1 MLCTY
6 QNKCN
11 CATLTSYKIDGIH
24 FELNKCTFVIHN
36 MKGMAST
43 LWWITV
49 VQNPVASIG
58 IYINSGSVYET
69 PGTMG
74 VSHLLEKMA
83 FKTTTN
89 RSHLRL
95 IREIEAIGGNVT
107 ASASR
112 EQMSY
117 TYDALKTHL
126 PAMVEVL
133 VDSVRNPAFLDW
145 EVKEQVL
152 FYFVLVFWSN
162 SCNPGCLAF
171 DEMTRLILGPS
182 KMAEPGSIF
191 RWIFFSL
198 WLGGEGEGV
207 EGIKLWFPLS
217 FYYYFFFLLVRTW
230 FNCKMPAKQTAP
242 FYIEAPCTK
251 MVLNSY
257 FRLVYSKYSEADV
270 SVTAITNLLPSY
282 IFMFSSALM
291 F

>member
-1 MLCTY
+1 M
-6 QNKCN
+6 
-11 CATLTSYKIDGIH
+11 
-24 FELNKCTFVIHN
+24 
-36 MKGMAST
+36 
-43 LWWITV
+43 
-49 VQNPVASIG
+49 QNPVASIG

-152 FYFVLVFWSN
+152 FYFVLVF
-162 SCNPGCLAF
+162 
-171 DEMTRLILGPS
+171 
-182 KMAEPGSIF
+182 
-191 RWIFFSL
+191 
-198 WLGGEGEGV
+198 
-207 EGIKLWFPLS
+207 
-217 FYYYFFFLLVRTW
+217 
-230 FNCKMPAKQTAP
+230 
-242 FYIEAPCTK
+242 
-251 MVLNSY
+251 
-257 FRLVYSKYSEADV
+257 
-270 SVTAITNLLPSY
+270 
-282 IFMFSSALM
+282 
-291 F
+291 

>member
-1 MLCTY
+1 M
-6 QNKCN
+6 
-11 CATLTSYKIDGIH
+11 
-24 FELNKCTFVIHN
+24 
-36 MKGMAST
+36 
-43 LWWITV
+43 
-49 VQNPVASIG
+49 QNPVASIG
-58 IYINSGSVYET
+58 IYINSGSVYES

-152 FYFVLVFWSN
+152 FYFVLVF
-162 SCNPGCLAF
+162 
-171 DEMTRLILGPS
+171 
-182 KMAEPGSIF
+182 
-191 RWIFFSL
+191 
-198 WLGGEGEGV
+198 
-207 EGIKLWFPLS
+207 
-217 FYYYFFFLLVRTW
+217 
-230 FNCKMPAKQTAP
+230 
-242 FYIEAPCTK
+242 
-251 MVLNSY
+251 
-257 FRLVYSKYSEADV
+257 
-270 SVTAITNLLPSY
+270 
-282 IFMFSSALM
+282 
-291 F
+291 